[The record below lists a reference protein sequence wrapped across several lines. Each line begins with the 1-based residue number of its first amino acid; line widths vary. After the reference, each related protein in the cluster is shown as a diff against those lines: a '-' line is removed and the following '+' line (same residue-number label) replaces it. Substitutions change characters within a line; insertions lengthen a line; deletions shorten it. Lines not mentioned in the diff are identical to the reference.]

1 MSIHADLLRVDPE
14 ISAIVRD
21 ELRRQE
27 DHLELIASENYA
39 SPAVLSAQ
47 GSVLTNKYAE
57 GYPGRRYYGGCEHVD
72 RAEALAIERA
82 KKLFGADY
90 ANVQPHSGSQANA
103 AAYQGLLTPGDRVLG
118 MNLDHGGH
126 LTHGSPVNFSGR
138 LYEFTAY
145 GVRADD
151 ERIDYDHLLEL
162 AERVRPKLIVAGFT
176 AYSRMADWKKF
187 ADIATRVGALLM
199 VDMAHVAGLVAA
211 GIYPNP
217 VSHADVVTTTTH
229 KTLGGPRGGLILA
242 RENKEITKKVDSAL
256 FPGSQGGPLMHIIAA
271 KAVCFKEAMSEA
283 FRVRQRQTVDNARA
297 MAGVFEKRGIKVVS
311 GGTDSHLFLLDL
323 SDKGMTGKQADATLE
338 QARITVNKNTVPG
351 DQRSPFVTSG
361 LRIGT
366 PAMTRRGMG
375 VDEARLIASWI
386 SDVLEDLGN
395 ENMIAS
401 VASKVTDLCRRFPVY
416 ERLDL
421 EAPPVGGALEN

>member
-1 MSIHADLLRVDPE
+1 MFIHATLSEVDPE
-14 ISAIVRD
+14 ISAVLSD

-39 SPAVLSAQ
+39 SPAVLTAQ

-72 RAEALAIERA
+72 RAETLAIERA
-82 KKLFGADY
+82 KELFGADY
-90 ANVQPHSGSQANA
+90 ANVQPHAGSHANA
-103 AAYQGLLTPGDRVLG
+103 AVYQALLSPGDKVLG

-138 LYEFTAY
+138 LYDFTAY
-145 GVRADD
+145 GVHAEDGS
-151 ERIDYDHLLEL
+151 IDYDHLAEL

-176 AYSRMADWKKF
+176 AYSRTADWARF
-187 ADIATRVGALLM
+187 ADISNRVGALLM
-199 VDMAHVAGLVAA
+199 VDMAHVAGLIAA

-217 VSHADVVTTTTH
+217 VPHADVVTATTH
-229 KTLGGPRGGLILA
+229 KTLGGPRGGLVLA
-242 RENKEITKKVDSAL
+242 RENKEITKKIESAL
-256 FPGSQGGPLMHIIAA
+256 FPGSQGGPFMHTIAA
-271 KAVCFKEAMSEA
+271 KAVCFKEAMSEE
-283 FRVRQRQTVDNARA
+283 FEIRQRRTVENARA
-297 MAGVFEKRGIKVVS
+297 MADVFIKRGFKVVS
-311 GGTDSHLFLLDL
+311 GGTDSHLFLIDL
-323 SDKGMTGKQADATLE
+323 SDKGVTGKQADATLE

-361 LRIGT
+361 LRVGT

-375 VDEARLIASWI
+375 VDEARLIASWM

-395 ENMIAS
+395 ENMVAS
-401 VASKVTDLCRRFPVY
+401 VASKVTSLCRRFPVY
-416 ERLDL
+416 GSLGIESAAR
-421 EAPPVGGALEN
+421 ACVA

>member
-1 MSIHADLLRVDPE
+1 MFSNLSLSQTDPE
-14 ISAIVRD
+14 ISAVISD

-27 DHLELIASENYA
+27 DHLELIASENYV
-39 SPAVLSAQ
+39 SPAVLRAQ

-72 RAEALAIERA
+72 RVERLAIERA

-103 AAYQGLLTPGDRVLG
+103 AVYQALLAPGDKVLG

-145 GVRADD
+145 GVNAED
-151 ERIDYDHLLEL
+151 EWIDYDHVAEL
-162 AERVRPKLIVAGFT
+162 AEKIRPRLIIAGFT
-176 AYSRMADWKKF
+176 AYSRIADWKRF
-187 ADIATRVGALLM
+187 ADISNQVGALLM
-199 VDMAHVAGLVAA
+199 VDMAHVSGLVAA

-217 VSHADVVTTTTH
+217 VPHADVVTTTTH
-229 KTLGGPRGGLILA
+229 KTLSGPRGGLVLA
-242 RENKEITKKVDSAL
+242 RENKQISKKIDSAL
-256 FPGSQGGPLMHIIAA
+256 FPGTQGGPLMHVIAA
-271 KAVCFKEAMSEA
+271 KAVCFKEAMSEE
-283 FRVRQRQTVDNARA
+283 FEMRQRRTVENARA
-297 MAGVFEKRGIKVVS
+297 MADVFVKRGFKVVS
-311 GGTDSHLFLLDL
+311 GGTDSHLFLIDL
-323 SDKGMTGKQADATLE
+323 SDKGMTGKQADAALE

-375 VDEARLIASWI
+375 IDEARLIASWMI
-386 SDVLEDLGN
+386 DVLEDLGN
-395 ENMIAS
+395 ENMVAS

-416 ERLDL
+416 GRLDFESTV
-421 EAPPVGGALEN
+421 EACVA

>member
-1 MSIHADLLRVDPE
+1 MFIHTALSEVDPE
-14 ISAIVRD
+14 ISAIVSD

-72 RAEALAIERA
+72 RAETLAIERA
-82 KKLFGADY
+82 KKLFAADY

-103 AAYQGLLTPGDRVLG
+103 AVYQALLTPGDKVLG

-138 LYEFTAY
+138 LYDFTAY
-145 GVRADD
+145 GVHADD
-151 ERIDYDHLLEL
+151 GSIDYDQLVEL
-162 AERVRPKLIVAGFT
+162 AETIRPKMIVAGFS
-176 AYSRMADWKKF
+176 AYSRTADWKRF
-187 ADIATRVGALLM
+187 ADISTRVGALLV
-199 VDMAHVAGLVAA
+199 VDMAHVAGLIAA

-217 VSHADVVTTTTH
+217 VPHADVVTTTTH
-229 KTLGGPRGGLILA
+229 KTLGGPRGGLVLA
-242 RENKEITKKVDSAL
+242 RENKEITKKIDSAL
-256 FPGSQGGPLMHIIAA
+256 FPGTQGGPLMHIIAA
-271 KAVCFKEAMSEA
+271 KAVCFKEAMSEE
-283 FRVRQRQTVDNARA
+283 FEIRQRRTVENARA
-297 MAGVFEKRGIKVVS
+297 MTDVFIKRGFKVVS
-311 GGTDSHLFLLDL
+311 GGTDSHLFLIDL
-323 SDKGMTGKQADATLE
+323 SDKGMTGKEADATLE
-338 QARITVNKNTVPG
+338 HARITVNKNTIPG

-361 LRIGT
+361 LRVGT

-375 VDEARLIASWI
+375 VDEARLIASWM
-386 SDVLEDLGN
+386 SDVLEDLSN
-395 ENMIAS
+395 ENMVAS

-416 ERLDL
+416 GSLDFESTV
-421 EAPPVGGALEN
+421 EACVA